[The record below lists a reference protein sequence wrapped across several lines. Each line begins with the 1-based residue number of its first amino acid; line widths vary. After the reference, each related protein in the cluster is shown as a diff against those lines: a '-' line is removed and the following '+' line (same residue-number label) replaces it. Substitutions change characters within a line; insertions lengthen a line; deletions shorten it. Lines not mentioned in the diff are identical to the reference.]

1 MKRVNKK
8 GFTLLEMM
16 LAIAVSLV
24 ISAVF
29 LSLIV
34 AVRTSFYRAYNDD
47 DCTDIASMY
56 AKALENQIMYDV
68 QNGITDTITIDS
80 DSVLRSS
87 ANDFGFDTNITNFNN
102 SSSEQKWDI
111 RMICYFDEQ
120 TGEFIYKF
128 YFIDLYVNPGYCHY
142 VYEGAFWIPEYP
154 GFINNADYTVNGG
167 ATTKEDYFS
176 ITIFDPGVEDPAND
190 GSIIPVNTEDFY
202 SRIVSDEMGENDVN
216 TESEQIAC
224 PADSSSI
231 IIQPVT

>member
-16 LAIAVSLV
+16 LAIAIALV
-24 ISAVF
+24 ISGLF

-47 DCTDIASMY
+47 DCADIAAMY
-56 AKALENQIMYDV
+56 AKALENQILYDI
-68 QNGITDTITIDS
+68 QNGASDTISIDS
-80 DSVLRSS
+80 GSVLRST
-87 ANDFGFDTNITNFNN
+87 ANDFGFDTTISNFNN

-111 RMICYFDEQ
+111 RMICTYDEQ

-154 GFINNADYTVNGG
+154 GFINNADYSINGG
-167 ATTKEDYFS
+167 ATTKEDYFGIS
-176 ITIFDPGVEDPAND
+176 ITNPGTPDPEND
-190 GSIIPVNTEDFY
+190 GSIIPVNSEAVY
-202 SRIVSDEMGENDVN
+202 SRIAQDEMGN
-216 TESEQIAC
+216 TTANEESEQINC
-224 PADSSSI
+224 PTASSTITIS
-231 IIQPVT
+231 PN